1 MSITISAAAA
11 ILISIAM
18 LGIGCAMGYYITTS
32 FYKKC
37 VDLIKRGDDYE
48 QIYGMI
54 TLYRNLGIDGEC
66 YRNEK

>member
-11 ILISIAM
+11 ILIFVVL
-18 LGIGCAMGYYITTS
+18 LGTGCAVGYHIATS

-37 VDLIKRGDDYE
+37 VDLIKQGDDYE

-54 TLYRNLGIDGEC
+54 TLYRKLGIDGKC
-66 YRNEK
+66 FRDEK

>member
-11 ILISIAM
+11 ILISIIM
-18 LGIGCAMGYYITTS
+18 LGIGCAIGYRITTN

-37 VDLIKRGDDYE
+37 VDSIKQGDDYE

-54 TLYRNLGIDGEC
+54 TLYRKLGIDGEC
-66 YRNEK
+66 FRNNK

>member
-11 ILISIAM
+11 ILISVVMI
-18 LGIGCAMGYYITTS
+18 GIGCAIGYYITTS

-54 TLYRNLGIDGEC
+54 TLHRYLGLDGDC